1 MIYMRDTIKN
11 ILEAAAAM
19 LLVELIKAAEILSH
33 NKQK

>member
-1 MIYMRDTIKN
+1 MRDTIKN

-19 LLVELIKAAEILSH
+19 LLVELIKIAAEILSH